1 MGTTHAIRTQQ
12 KKARFLS
19 LLLCLLL
26 CQALRNR
33 LVWTVVHHL
42 AVDQG
47 NDAVGIQRQF
57 PVVGDQ
63 HQGLLVFPA
72 EPHHQLHDLLG
83 GPGVQVAGRLVGKD
97 NFWLCPKRP
106 CNADALLLSTGH
118 LRRLVAHAPA
128 QSHLF
133 ENLLGAP
140 VADAF
145 GDAPKH
151 QRHRHIFQRAVGLQQ
166 VVGLE
171 DKADI
176 FLPELCKLAL

>member
-1 MGTTHAIRTQQ
+1 MFFRQ
-12 KKARFLS
+12 S
-19 LLLCLLL
+19 L
-26 CQALRNR
+26 
-33 LVWTVVHHL
+33 
-42 AVDQG
+42 
-47 NDAVGIQRQF
+47 
-57 PVVGDQ
+57 
-63 HQGLLVFPA
+63 
-72 EPHHQLHDLLG
+72 HHQLHDILG

-97 NFWLCPKRP
+97 NFRLCHKRP

-118 LRRLVAHAPA
+118 LRRLVPHASA

-133 ENLLGAP
+133 ENLLGSP

-151 QRHRHIFQRAVGLQQ
+151 QRHRHIFQRTVGLQQ